1 MTYPRIGSSTDACCL
16 QAKKR
21 TMRPQRV
28 SVTGLVGAPA
38 AQLLRTPGQVIVEIY
53 QLTTC
58 AAILHERYSSD
69 DCGYGVG
76 WIADDR
82 RHKETWQQFLTS
94 EQLSDNSLMTD
105 FQIQHRVGPPPTYI
119 RTLIAPN
126 GDGLDNCLALFE
138 HFLHFS
144 GGAQEVLV
152 YNSSNLDTHEW
163 QVGSTLPNLRVQVGS
178 TSQIPPTSLG
188 FAHACLV
195 VRGLAGSNLQLLLQG
210 QLWNWRATLREW
222 QGAYFSKGLQLCEKN
237 EGGTFIRDTGAFPSD
252 HLPGWL
258 ATLKSTCMEYEL
270 QGDIEAQV
278 IDTLTPH
285 TWLHPKRM
293 V

>member
-1 MTYPRIGSSTDACCL
+1 
-16 QAKKR
+16 
-21 TMRPQRV
+21 MRPQRV

-38 AQLLRTPGQVIVEIY
+38 AQLLRTPGQVIVGIY

-58 AAILHERYSSD
+58 AAILHERYSPD

-126 GDGLDNCLALFE
+126 VV
-138 HFLHFS
+138 HFS

-152 YNSSNLDTHEW
+152 YNSSNLDTNEW

-237 EGGTFIRDTGAFPSD
+237 EGGTFMRYTGAFPSD
-252 HLPGWL
+252 HLPGRL
-258 ATLKSTCMEYEL
+258 ATWESTCMEYQL

-278 IDTLTPH
+278 IDTSQTDRVDSL
-285 TWLHPKRM
+285 WIALI
-293 V
+293 